1 MRWVGGRLQIYF
13 KRSSPLL
20 SAEAAFR
27 RLGCSHLG
35 TLRQCD
41 FRFNAHRTGETA
53 CIFAGAALLRMQSF
67 CCSCTQ
73 TRSCPTHN
81 RLTHKHPSSERC
93 FLPSHISPDKQGFKR
108 QSGQALFSPRCCV
121 QKACFLLIVAP
132 ERLRE
137 SSARSVLHAALFC

>member
-1 MRWVGGRLQIYF
+1 MICMFDAVLSIVGANCIKMNGSAKVVHYLN
-13 KRSSPLL
+13 RSSPLL

-73 TRSCPTHN
+73 TRSCSTHK

-93 FLPSHISPDKQGFKR
+93 FLPTYALTSRAFKDKAVKPSSLRAAAFR
-108 QSGQALFSPRCCV
+108 
-121 QKACFLLIVAP
+121 
-132 ERLRE
+132 RL
-137 SSARSVLHAALFC
+137 AFY